1 MTPES
6 IPDSSP
12 NGDCARLCLRPV
24 RSEDDEFLYLLYAD
38 TRGQEMAA
46 WGWDSIQQNAFL
58 QMQFRAQ
65 RQGYAADYPDAD
77 HQLVCSEGQPIGRL
91 IVHRC
96 EHKAHLV
103 DIAILTDHRNR
114 GVGSELLRGL
124 IAECQASGKLLT
136 LQVDKVN
143 RAIRLYQRLGFST
156 NAEDALFYKM
166 SCAPASGAASKTGNP

>member
-1 MTPES
+1 
-6 IPDSSP
+6 
-12 NGDCARLCLRPV
+12 
-24 RSEDDEFLYLLYAD
+24 
-38 TRGQEMAA
+38 
-46 WGWDSIQQNAFL
+46 
-58 QMQFRAQ
+58 MQFRAQ

-77 HQLVCSEGQPIGRL
+77 HQLVCFEGQPIGRL

-96 EHKAHLV
+96 EHEVHLV

-143 RAIRLYQRLGFST
+143 PAIRLYRRLGFST
-156 NAEDALFYKM
+156 NAEDELFYKM
-166 SCAPASGAASKTGNP
+166 SCALSLSK